1 MNVSIGTGQRNRI
14 RDILIISITLVAFGI
29 IMILISYFQLNKG
42 ADWVP
47 LKAEIVD
54 MVSSYSGR
62 STTYDV
68 FVKYKYNDDVY
79 PRQLL
84 DTYVSGMQV
93 KQFIDI
99 KVNPNNPIQFMYA
112 SSGLFTTLYAVGGS
126 LIGIGIIM
134 PSIWIPI
141 KIHKKK
147 AQIVEV
153 ENETK
158 NKFLKKMK

>member
-1 MNVSIGTGQRNRI
+1 MQVSIGTGQRNRI
-14 RDILIISITLVAFGI
+14 RDILIVSITLVAFGI
-29 IMILISYFQLNKG
+29 ILILISYFQLNKG
-42 ADWVP
+42 ANWVP

-54 MVSSYSGR
+54 MVSRYSGR

-84 DTYVSGMQV
+84 DTYVAGMQI
-93 KQFIDI
+93 KQMIDI
-99 KVNPNNPIQFMYA
+99 KVNPNSPTEFMYA
-112 SSGLFTTLYAVGGS
+112 AVELFNALYIAGGC
-126 LIGIGIIM
+126 LIGIGILM

-147 AQIVEV
+147 AQILEV